1 MIVNIREKEGITI
14 PEIEGKMV
22 GPDSLKLKDMVNER
36 IKSQPEGGV
45 RILLNLEKVPAMD
58 SSGLGAM
65 VAMYTS
71 VRRQKGRIALL
82 NAGKNIRSIIVMA
95 KLMSM
100 FDRYDDEDEA
110 IAALKDNEA
119 ETKPQMRYAAAG

>member
-1 MIVNIREKEGITI
+1 MIVNIREREGITI

-22 GPDSLKLKDMVNER
+22 GPDSFKLKEMVNER
-36 IKSQPEGGV
+36 IKSQPEGSA
-45 RILLNLEKVPAMD
+45 RILLNLENVPAMD
-58 SSGLGAM
+58 SSGLGTI
-65 VAMYTS
+65 VAMHTS
-71 VRRQKGRIALL
+71 VQRQNGRIALL

-110 IAALKDNEA
+110 IAALKDNEKVS
-119 ETKPQMRYAAAG
+119 EPQMRYAAVG

>member
-1 MIVNIREKEGITI
+1 MIVNIREREGITI

-36 IKSQPEGGV
+36 IKSQPAGDA

-71 VRRQKGRIALL
+71 VQRQNGRIALL

-110 IAALKDNEA
+110 IAALKDNA
-119 ETKPQMRYAAAG
+119 EVSKPRLRYAAAG